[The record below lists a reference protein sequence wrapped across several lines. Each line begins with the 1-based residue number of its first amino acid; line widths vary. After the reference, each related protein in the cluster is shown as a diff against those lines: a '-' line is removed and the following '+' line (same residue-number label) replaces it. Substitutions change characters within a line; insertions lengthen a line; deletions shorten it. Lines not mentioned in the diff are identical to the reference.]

1 MTRPTCG
8 VTTPLATDGAV
19 PTATIGRY
27 QPLSVGA
34 SWVYQVTDTNNVAYT
49 KTSTVTAF
57 EDVGGAFAGTMAYKT
72 SETVKSSTQY
82 TWYQVTDTDVRRLHD
97 QSLDSSGTQSTDD
110 WYTPYNLRIDETPE
124 HLTAGA
130 AWQLTYTDAHTSA
143 KKPAKTTTVTEN
155 WSCDAV
161 NETVTVP
168 AGTFS
173 AVRITRTDTS
183 SGGLGQDAVVRARRR
198 QGPRAEQQRA
208 PRGADQLHAARRHQ
222 HGHARGG
229 RRSGQPV
236 VGDLLGDGRVRNA
249 QQPGHRRAVAVREVE
264 QARDVGALE
273 RFQVG
278 RLAGGVDVE
287 REEGRRRGPRRS
299 SGWARRSRCSRARW
313 CRGSTG

>member
-1 MTRPTCG
+1 MSLRDCGVGICGVLLIAAGCGAKGGGDTTNVG

-19 PTATIGRY
+19 PTATTGRY

-110 WYTPYNLRIDETPE
+110 WYTPYNLRIDETPA

-183 SGGLGQDAVVRARRR
+183 SGGSAKTQWFVPG
-198 QGPRAEQQRA
+198 
-208 PRGADQLHAARRHQ
+208 
-222 HGHARGG
+222 
-229 RRSGQPV
+229 
-236 VGDLLGDGRVRNA
+236 VGK
-249 QQPGHRRAVAVREVE
+249 VREQNNSGHLEVLTSYTLPDGTNTGTPAVDAG
-264 QARDVGALE
+264 QAS
-273 RFQVG
+273 
-278 RLAGGVDVE
+278 
-287 REEGRRRGPRRS
+287 P
-299 SGWARRSRCSRARW
+299 
-313 CRGSTG
+313 

>member
-1 MTRPTCG
+1 MSLRNWTVGICG
-8 VTTPLATDGAV
+8 MLWVAAGCGAKGGDTTNVGVMTPLANDGAV
-19 PTATIGRY
+19 PTATTGRY
-27 QPLSVGA
+27 QPLAVGGVWA
-34 SWVYQVTDTNNVAYT
+34 YQVTDTNNVAYT

-97 QSLDSSGTQSTDD
+97 QSLDATGALSSDD

-130 AWQLTYTDAHTSA
+130 TWQLTYQDAHTSA
-143 KKPAKTTTVTEN
+143 KKPPKTTSVTEN

-183 SGGLGQDAVVRARRR
+183 SGGSAKTQWFVPG
-198 QGPRAEQQRA
+198 
-208 PRGADQLHAARRHQ
+208 
-222 HGHARGG
+222 
-229 RRSGQPV
+229 
-236 VGDLLGDGRVRNA
+236 VGK
-249 QQPGHRRAVAVREVE
+249 VREQNNSGHLEVLTSYQLPDGTNTTTPDAG
-264 QARDVGALE
+264 QAS
-273 RFQVG
+273 
-278 RLAGGVDVE
+278 
-287 REEGRRRGPRRS
+287 P
-299 SGWARRSRCSRARW
+299 
-313 CRGSTG
+313 